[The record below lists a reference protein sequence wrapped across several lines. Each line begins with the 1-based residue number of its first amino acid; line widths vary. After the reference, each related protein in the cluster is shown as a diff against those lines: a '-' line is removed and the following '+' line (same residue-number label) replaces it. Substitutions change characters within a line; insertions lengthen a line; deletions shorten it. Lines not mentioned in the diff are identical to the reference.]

1 MSLGLITPE
10 RVQMSLNAGSYLN
23 SKVAAI
29 VSPKHAEGINGW
41 VFDIPKSEQ
50 VRLSSDITDHYM
62 ENNSFVN
69 DHIVDRPIEITL
81 SGFVGE
87 LVWKKPT
94 GFGADLNF
102 FSGSLSVVDAYLGD
116 YSPQELQ
123 KQQNLLGEIQ
133 KNNNFVKQIVQKTTN
148 IVKSFSGDGQ
158 SKTLQQVAYNE
169 LKALKDNR
177 SLLKVQT
184 PFAYFENMLIQEI
197 TFVQGEDSNSY
208 CDISITLKEAR
219 FAEISVVSFDEDLL
233 PSRNQQQDTK
243 ESDNGTIKGTDDD
256 DDLLINLYE
265 GVTGTNL

>member
-1 MSLGLITPE
+1 MSIGLVTSE

-50 VRLSSDITDHYM
+50 VRLVSDITDHYM
-62 ENNSFVN
+62 EDNSHIN
-69 DHIVDRPIEITL
+69 DHVVDRPSEITL
-81 SGFVGE
+81 SGLIGE
-87 LVWKKPT
+87 LVYRKPT

-133 KNNNFVKQIVQKTTN
+133 KNNTFVKQIVDKTSN

-158 SKTLQQVAYNE
+158 SKSLQQVAYNE

-184 PFAYFENMLIQEI
+184 PFAYFENMFIQEI
-197 TFVQGEDSNSY
+197 IFVQGEDSDSY
-208 CDISITLKEAR
+208 CDITINLKEMR
-219 FAEISVVSFDEDLL
+219 FAEITTVQFNEDLL
-233 PSRNQQQDTK
+233 ASRNQQQEGE
-243 ESDNGTIKGTDDD
+243 ESDNGTIKGTDEGEG
-256 DDLLINLYE
+256 LLLRAYE
-265 GVTGTNL
+265 GITGQDL